1 MVFQLCHAVPIM
13 NKILAKSDEPYT
25 VHITNCLE
33 ELKWV
38 FEKKSLAIRRLC
50 GQYQIDEHRFWAGIL
65 ATVVFHDIGKVSK
78 QFQLIVRKK
87 LNPSKNYRH
96 ELASMPIIA
105 EVCKGLGPLYKGA
118 KVPFE
123 ALIVMTHHKPFTGRM
138 FERESSTSPDYLP
151 ELSSAIE
158 FGEKLLSENGV
169 SIKLKMNKTPNPY
182 EYYKNIYQLLLQSNE
197 VSDIRE
203 QALFSLMKGLFHYA
217 DWYAS
222 GKRLSYAVTTNPEE
236 LEETLKIRATRRGM
250 AYKGLTSFQENAK
263 NMEGHLI
270 VRAPTG
276 QGKTECGLFGALN
289 HHRHEKII
297 YLLPTMVTSN
307 KIYQRCVEYFG
318 KNNVGLAHGTA
329 GYFLKK
335 EDEWDDQTQFRQM
348 ILYSKAFMKPVT
360 VATIDQLLYAF
371 LNCRHWALIR
381 ANAMDARII
390 IDEIHAFD
398 PYTLA
403 IIIKMIDWLINT
415 GAKITVMS
423 ATMPEPL
430 IKLLSQ
436 HLLKVAVIEDPQ
448 YDRLSRNSFT
458 FVAKPLGTMVPQI
471 LKKFKSGKKIIV
483 VCNRIADCQ
492 EIYKKITRKMKSSKE
507 VMILHGELILR
518 DRNVRED
525 YLDNLKED
533 KPFLLI
539 ATQVIEVSLDID
551 FDCMFTQNAPIDALI
566 QRAGR
571 INRYGRKKDTEV
583 FVCEDDL
590 DKKPYEKEIVK
601 KTREVIK
608 HLKRD
613 SLCELDFKKMVEKIY
628 GDIDLIALPQYQEG
642 LRVFDENQYDRR
654 GLMDLDVTEERL
666 STRLTD
672 YIKIDIIPDRFKE
685 EVLSLEDVTLLEGY
699 KVKIPLWLYKKCQ
712 KYEIEDIEFV
722 SVKYDCEIGI
732 IREEDNPAI
741 KTV

>member
-1 MVFQLCHAVPIM
+1 MVFQLSRAVPIM

-25 VHITNCLE
+25 VHITNCVE

-38 FEKKSLAIRRLC
+38 FEKKSLAIRKLC
-50 GQYQIDEHRFWAGIL
+50 NQYRIDEHRFWIGIL
-65 ATVVFHDIGKVSK
+65 ATVVFHDIGKVTK
-78 QFQLIVRKK
+78 QFQLIVQKK

-96 ELASMPIIA
+96 ELASMPVIA

-138 FERESSTSPDYLP
+138 FGRESSTSPDYLP

-169 SIKLKMNKTPNPY
+169 FLKLKMNNTLNPY
-182 EYYKNIYQLLLQSNE
+182 EYYKKIYQLLLKSNAMPE
-197 VSDIRE
+197 IRE
-203 QALFSLMKGLFHYA
+203 QAIFSLMKGLFHYA

-222 GKRLSYAVTTNPEE
+222 GKRQPYAVTGNTEN
-236 LEETLKIRATRRGM
+236 LEEELKIRAIRRG
-250 AYKGLTSFQENAK
+250 KGYESLTIFQEKAK

-276 QGKTECGLFGALN
+276 QGKTECGFFWALN
-289 HHRHEKII
+289 HHQNEKII

-318 KNNVGLAHGTA
+318 KDNVGLAHGTA

-335 EDEWDDQTQFRQM
+335 ENEWDDQNQFRQM

-371 LNCRHWALIR
+371 LNWRHWALIR
-381 ANAMDARII
+381 SNAMDARII

-398 PYTLA
+398 PYTSA
-403 IIIKMIDWLINT
+403 IIIKTIDWLINT

-436 HLLKVAVIEDPQ
+436 HLPEVTVIEDSQ
-448 YDRLSRNSFT
+448 YDKLSRNSFT
-458 FVAKPLGTMVPQI
+458 FVAKPLKTMVPQI
-471 LKKFKSGKKIIV
+471 LKKFKSGNKIIV

-492 EIYKKITRKMKSSKE
+492 EIYKKITQKMKSGE
-507 VMILHGELILR
+507 DVMSLHGELILK

-590 DKKPYEKEIVK
+590 GKKPYEKEVVE
-601 KTREVIK
+601 KTREVMK
-608 HLKRD
+608 RLKNV
-613 SLCELDFKKMVEKIY
+613 SLCEADFKKMVEKIY
-628 GDIDLIALPQYQEG
+628 GDIDLVALPKYQEG

-666 STRLTD
+666 STRLAD
-672 YIKIDIIPDRFKE
+672 YIKIDVIPDCFKE

-699 KVKIPLWLYKKCQ
+699 KVKIPLGLYYKCQ
-712 KYEIEDIEFV
+712 KYEINDIEFV
-722 SVKYDCEIGI
+722 SVKYDHEIGI
-732 IREEDNPAI
+732 IRGEDNPAVKI
-741 KTV
+741 V

>member
-1 MVFQLCHAVPIM
+1 M

-25 VHITNCLE
+25 AHIANCVE
-33 ELKWV
+33 ELKWI
-38 FEKKSLAIRRLC
+38 FNQKSSIIKRLC
-50 GQYQIDEHRFWAGIL
+50 NQYQIDEHRLWAGIL
-65 ATVVFHDIGKVSK
+65 AVVVFHDIGKVTK
-78 QFQLIVRKK
+78 QFQLIVKKK

-105 EVCKGLGPLYKGA
+105 EVCKKLGPLYKGA
-118 KVPFE
+118 KIPFE
-123 ALIVMTHHKPFTGRM
+123 ALIVMTHHKLFTGRM

-158 FGEKLLSENGV
+158 FSEKLLLENGV
-169 SIKLKMNKTPNPY
+169 SLKLKMDNTSNPY
-182 EYYKNIYQLLLQSNE
+182 EYYKKIYQLVLQSNE
-197 VSDIRE
+197 VLDTRE
-203 QALFSLMKGLFHYA
+203 QTIFSLMKGLFHYA

-222 GKRLSYAVTTNPEE
+222 GKRLPFAVTTNPDK
-236 LEETLKIRATRRGM
+236 LEETLKIRATRKGI
-250 AYKGLTSFQENAK
+250 AYKGLTRFQEKAK
-263 NMEGHLI
+263 NMNDHLI
-270 VRAPTG
+270 VRVPTG
-276 QGKTECGLFGALN
+276 QGKTECGLFWALN
-289 HHRHEKII
+289 HHQNEKII

-318 KNNVGLAHGTA
+318 KDNVGLAHGTA

-348 ILYSKAFMKPVT
+348 ILYSKTFMKPVT

-371 LNCRHWALIR
+371 LNWRHWALIR

-398 PYTLA
+398 AYTLA

-436 HLLKVAVIEDPQ
+436 HLPEVAVIEDPL
-448 YDRLSRNSFT
+448 YDRLYRNSFT
-458 FVAKPLGTMVPQI
+458 FVAKPLKAMVPQI
-471 LKKFKSGKKIIV
+471 LKKLKSGKKIIV

-492 EIYKKITRKMKSSKE
+492 EIYKKITKKMKSAKDT
-507 VMILHGELILR
+507 MILHGELILK

-571 INRYGRKKDTEV
+571 INRYGLKKDTEV
-583 FVCEDDL
+583 FICEDDL
-590 DKKPYEKEIVK
+590 GKKPYEKEIIK

-608 HLKRD
+608 PLKRD
-613 SLCELDFKKMVEKIY
+613 SLCEFDFKKMVEKIY
-628 GDIDLIALPQYQEG
+628 GDIDLTALPQYQEG

-672 YIKIDIIPDRFKE
+672 YIKIDVIPDSFKE

-699 KVKIPLWLYKKCQ
+699 KVKIPLWLYRKCQ
-712 KYEIEDIEFV
+712 KYEMNDIEFV
-722 SVKYDCEIGI
+722 SVKYDPEIGI
-732 IREEDNPAI
+732 IREEDNPTTKI
-741 KTV
+741 V